1 MPDPY
6 KLYLDQMFGLDVAQA
21 LREQGYDVVRAS
33 ETGNARADDQQILQK
48 AISENR
54 LLITL
59 DEHFGDWVILPLH
72 QHPGVIRVKVDPTTS
87 GNVLNLLLPFLR
99 LHHPAQFKDYLV
111 ILSEKR
117 AKWIHTA

>member
-21 LREQGYDVVRAS
+21 LRDRGYDVLRAS
-33 ETGNARADDQQILQK
+33 ETGNARADDRQILQK

-54 LLITL
+54 ILITL
-59 DEHFGDWVILPLH
+59 DEHFGDWVILPLN

-99 LHHPAQFKDYLV
+99 LHQAAQFKDYLV
-111 ILSEKR
+111 ILSGKR